1 MRKEVN
7 IYQMMTNPKPTP
19 TNDWSRFYFPE
30 VLPALNSNGEGE
42 EETGETPEGK
52 RSQTPENQPGQEFRW
67 ATLRRAALE
76 SPDFQKFLG
85 ELIQSDIHS
94 DYTNLSGNEE
104 RYQRLLNYLIKGM
117 CRFPSLSGFD
127 WDMYKLRTTACLIC
141 LEAAGYI
148 TKKEYIK

>member
-1 MRKEVN
+1 
-7 IYQMMTNPKPTP
+7 MTKPIP
-19 TNDWSRFYFPE
+19 TNDWCRFYFPE
-30 VLPALNSNGEGE
+30 ILAALVSNGEGE
-42 EETGETPEGK
+42 TGETLEGK
-52 RSQTPENQPGQEFRW
+52 RPKQSQTSENQPGQESRW
-67 ATLRRAALE
+67 ATLRRAALD

-85 ELIQSDIHS
+85 ELIQKDIHS
-94 DYTNLSGNEE
+94 THSYLTGNEE
-104 RYQRLLNYLIKGM
+104 RYQRLLNYQIKGM